1 MIGAIIGD
9 VVGSRFEFNNIKTK
23 DFELV
28 VDRSC
33 FTDDTVMTVAVADV
47 LINGDPYNKDDV
59 IDTLKKWGKK
69 YPYAGYGGHF
79 FDWVLGS
86 NRKPYNSC
94 GNGSAMRVSAAGWVG
109 KTEEEVTDLAKRV
122 TEVTHNHP
130 EGMKGAIVTALSI
143 YYARMGK
150 SKEFL
155 KEYMEREYPEI
166 KRLDYE
172 ELRRTYRHE
181 AEICQ
186 VTLPQALYCFLISNS
201 FEDCLRTTISIGGDC
216 DTTSAISCSIAEAF
230 YKEIPESLVM
240 AVRGKLPK
248 EMLDVV
254 DKI

>member
-47 LINGDPYNKDDV
+47 LINGNPYNKDDV
-59 IDTLKKWGKK
+59 IDTLKKWGRK

-86 NRKPYNSC
+86 SRKPYNSC

-155 KEYMEREYPEI
+155 KEFMEREYPEI
-166 KRLDYE
+166 KKLDYQ
-172 ELRRTYRHE
+172 ELRRT
-181 AEICQ
+181 
-186 VTLPQALYCFLISNS
+186 
-201 FEDCLRTTISIGGDC
+201 
-216 DTTSAISCSIAEAF
+216 
-230 YKEIPESLVM
+230 
-240 AVRGKLPK
+240 
-248 EMLDVV
+248 
-254 DKI
+254 